1 MVKSLFLN
9 LDDGSRH
16 IYEILNP
23 IMMTVDESITKP
35 CDSDFQK
42 PEILNRTER
51 NKVSL
56 LPSSASESQLNI
68 QQICLYSQRGIS
80 NIIKFIVSYDICKN
94 NEHVA
99 KLILLRG
106 SYRLGDSV
114 VGLINFEKSIVP
126 TIEVI
131 FYN

>member
-23 IMMTVDESITKP
+23 IMMTVDESTTKP

-68 QQICLYSQRGIS
+68 QQICY
-80 NIIKFIVSYDICKN
+80 
-94 NEHVA
+94 H
-99 KLILLRG
+99 
-106 SYRLGDSV
+106 
-114 VGLINFEKSIVP
+114 
-126 TIEVI
+126 
-131 FYN
+131 

>member
-1 MVKSLFLN
+1 MVKFLFLN

-126 TIEVI
+126 TIEVN
-131 FYN
+131 FSN